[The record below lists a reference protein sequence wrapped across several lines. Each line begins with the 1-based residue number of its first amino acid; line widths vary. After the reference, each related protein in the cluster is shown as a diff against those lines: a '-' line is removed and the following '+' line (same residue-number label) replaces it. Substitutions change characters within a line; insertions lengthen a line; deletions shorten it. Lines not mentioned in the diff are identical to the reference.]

1 MPLYPRPRRD
11 GLREERS
18 PLASSVGNSV
28 GKPCANLVF
37 SFLTIFLT
45 WTERES
51 EFLPLLN
58 SKDKVTL
65 QELYDEMFMKRSSG
79 PLYIH
84 IKDNLKLQRIEKGIN
99 RNSNGE
105 NFIPDYSKSQESSL
119 STLRYES
126 FVI

>member
-1 MPLYPRPRRD
+1 MD
-11 GLREERS
+11 
-18 PLASSVGNSV
+18 
-28 GKPCANLVF
+28 
-37 SFLTIFLT
+37 
-45 WTERES
+45 WERES

-79 PLYIH
+79 PLYT
-84 IKDNLKLQRIEKGIN
+84 KDDLLQWIEKCIN

-119 STLRYES
+119 TTLRYES
-126 FVI
+126 FVIWISYLNFYDN